1 MKKSILWISFAMNI
15 CKIAAQTPIDTL
27 KPPTAQKTV
36 IVFCDYPIAY
46 MPSFPEGEK
55 ALFKYLKD
63 TIHYPDIARKNN
75 IQGTVY
81 LGFTIQKGGQ
91 ITDIVIKRGV
101 IYPDIIV
108 SDTTTEKACFIKTI
122 KNPAIGSLEAE
133 AKKAVANMPK
143 WINEGNVAVKYTIPI
158 NFKLD

>member
-15 CKIAAQTPIDTL
+15 CKIAAQTPVDTL
-27 KPPTAQKTV
+27 KPPTTQKP
-36 IVFCDYPIAY
+36 VFIFCNYPIEY
-46 MPSFPEGEK
+46 MPSFPGGEK

-63 TIHYPDIARKNN
+63 TIHYPDIAKKNN
-75 IQGTVY
+75 IQGKVY
-81 LGFTIQKGGQ
+81 VGFTIQKEGQ

-101 IYPDIIV
+101 IYPDLIV

-143 WINEGNVAVKYTIPI
+143 WINESNRAIKYTIQI
-158 NFKLD
+158 KFALD